1 MSRLEK
7 TAGRQHAIELV
18 ESFSK
23 MPKCLF
29 EVDARTTLLTN
40 LRNSLPGFP
49 KDYQEGI
56 EEVIKE
62 VEKWN

>member
-1 MSRLEK
+1 MSRLEVI
-7 TAGRQHAIELV
+7 AGRQHAIDLV
-18 ESFSK
+18 ETFSK
-23 MPKCLF
+23 MPSCLF
-29 EVDARTTLLTN
+29 EIDARTTLLTN

-49 KDYQEGI
+49 EDYRKGI